1 MANKFSLF
9 GFQISR
15 AKAEQ
20 EQSAQPSFSPPANED
35 GALTITS
42 AAYYGTYVDLD
53 GTAKNEVELI
63 SRYREMAMQPEIEAA
78 IDDVINEAI
87 CTNDDGTITQIVLD
101 DLKVTQKI
109 KDAIKSEFAVILR
122 MLNYKN
128 MAQDI
133 FRRYYVDG
141 KLYYHIIVDREN
153 PTTGI
158 KELRYIDPRKLRKI
172 REIKKVKD
180 ENTGV
185 EIMKTVN
192 EYYIFNDKVTTGASA
207 NFGPIGVRITTDS
220 IVSVVSGL
228 MDSRRAVVLS
238 YLHKAIKPLNQLR
251 MIEDATVIY
260 RISRAPERRIFYI
273 DVGNLP
279 KLKAEQYMR
288 DIMVK
293 YKNKLVYDANT
304 GEVRDDRKFMSMMED
319 FWLPRREGGKGTE
332 ITTLPGGQ
340 NLGELEDVKYFEK
353 KLYKALNVPV
363 SRLEPNQGFT
373 LGRVA
378 EVTRDELK
386 FSKFIDRLRSKF
398 ADLFDQAMR
407 VQCVLKG
414 ICTAEEWLEF
424 RENIHYDFIKD
435 NNFSELKDAELMKE
449 RLSLL
454 SEVDTYTGRYFSHAW
469 IQREVLRLTDDEID
483 KMDVEIDQE
492 KKDGLGLP
500 VSVTNDVAQQQMMS
514 QVPTQPENETNL
526 KHDADMVKAKDAKA
540 KSVKKEDILVQLKRV
555 I

>member
-526 KHDADMVKAKDAKA
+526 KHDADMVKAKDTKA

>member
-109 KDAIKSEFAVILR
+109 KDAIKAEFAVILR

-454 SEVDTYTGRYFSHAW
+454 SEIDTYTGRYFSHAW

-526 KHDADMVKAKDAKA
+526 KHDADMVKAKDTKA